1 MEATEDTE
9 EAMEDFIA
17 EREKLMLL
25 LKLTDM
31 DIVDMEVIEE
41 GIEATADTEEAMED
55 SIVDREKLML
65 KYLDIG
71 LVMVNTVDVMNF
83 IMVNHFQPNF
93 KKYFSNVVPKINFLL
108 AK

>member
-1 MEATEDTE
+1 MEDTE
-9 EAMEDFIA
+9 DMEDSIA

-25 LKLTDM
+25 LMLMLLQKLTDM

-41 GIEATADTEEAMED
+41 GMEATVDTEEAMED
-55 SIVDREKLML
+55 SIADREKLML
-65 KYLDIG
+65 NYLDMG

-93 KKYFSNVVPKINFLL
+93 KKYFPIFVPK
-108 AK
+108 